1 MSGEYAEFEAPQG
14 VEDASLYASFGED
27 DPDIN
32 SIAEELGA
40 PPVEERDDED
50 DESVDED
57 FDDDDFDED
66 FDDDDFDGD
75 ADDDSEDEEED
86 TEEDDDESEDE
97 EDSDDDDE
105 EKPAPTEK
113 TRREIAALQAQSD
126 GAAKL
131 LGEKGLDYNAL
142 CTEYEENGELS
153 EATLAALDKAG
164 FPRDLV
170 SGYIQGQQARYEK
183 SYARHI
189 KSAAGGEK
197 AYGELL
203 EWAAKHLTPTERNRY
218 DKVIDSNDID
228 MALTAVEN
236 LINRR
241 AKNSAPELV
250 RAKAAKQ
257 APSARGFKTMEAMA
271 AAIDDP
277 RYEIDEEYTQRV
289 NRRLLASDL

>member
-27 DPDIN
+27 GPDIN

-50 DESVDED
+50 DESV
-57 FDDDDFDED
+57 DED

>member
-1 MSGEYAEFEAPQG
+1 MSGEYAEFDAPQG

-27 DPDIN
+27 GPDIN

-40 PPVEERDDED
+40 PPVEARDDE

-66 FDDDDFDGD
+66 
-75 ADDDSEDEEED
+75 ADSDDEEKD
-86 TEEDDDESEDE
+86 TEADDESEDDG
-97 EDSDDDDE
+97 DSDDDDE
-105 EKPAPTEK
+105 EAPAPIEK

-142 CTEYEENGELS
+142 CAEYEENGELS

-189 KSAAGGEK
+189 KNAAGGEK

-203 EWAAKHLTPTERNRY
+203 EWAAKHLTPAERNRY
-218 DKVIDSNDID
+218 DKIIDSNDID

-241 AKNSAPELV
+241 AKDSAPELV

-257 APSARGFKTMEAMA
+257 APSVRGYRTMEAMA

>member
-27 DPDIN
+27 GPDIN

-40 PPVEERDDED
+40 PPVEEHDED
-50 DESVDED
+50 DESVDEN
-57 FDDDDFDED
+57 FDDDDFDE
-66 FDDDDFDGD
+66 D

-86 TEEDDDESEDE
+86 VEEDDDESEDE
-97 EDSDDDDE
+97 EDSDDDE
-105 EKPAPTEK
+105 EKPASTEK

-203 EWAAKHLTPTERNRY
+203 EWAAKHLTPAERNRY

-271 AAIDDP
+271 AAVDDP